1 VGSTVVVGWWLGLAL
16 LLLVALGA
24 VVAVLGGLGWS
35 VGRGVVTA
43 AARAVIQLAVVSAVI
58 VAVVRSLWLSAA
70 FVVVMLVIASATSG
84 RRVTG
89 DRSGLLA
96 AVPIGVGALVVLA
109 VVVGTGA
116 VPLVGIALVP
126 VAGILLG
133 GAMTAT
139 SLAGRRALDEL
150 AARRG
155 EYEAA
160 LALGLLERDAALLVA
175 RPPAAQA
182 LTPALDQT
190 RTVGLVTLPGAF
202 VGVLLGS
209 GDPVQAAAA
218 QVLVLIGLLAAEA
231 VAVVITVELVA
242 RGRIR
247 RVEPPAAARRRFWH
261 PSFRRRQV
269 NAG

>member
-1 VGSTVVVGWWLGLAL
+1 MVVGWWLGLAL

-24 VVAVLGGLGWS
+24 VVAVLGGLGWG

-43 AARAVIQLAVVSAVI
+43 AARAVVQLAVVSAVI

-202 VGVLLGS
+202 IGVLLG
-209 GDPVQAAAA
+209 GGTALEAGAAQILVLLGLMAGQALTAAVLLRLVAQAA
-218 QVLVLIGLLAAEA
+218 LVRADLAD
-231 VAVVITVELVA
+231 
-242 RGRIR
+242 RYPR
-247 RVEPPAAARRRFWH
+247 
-261 PSFRRRQV
+261 
-269 NAG
+269 